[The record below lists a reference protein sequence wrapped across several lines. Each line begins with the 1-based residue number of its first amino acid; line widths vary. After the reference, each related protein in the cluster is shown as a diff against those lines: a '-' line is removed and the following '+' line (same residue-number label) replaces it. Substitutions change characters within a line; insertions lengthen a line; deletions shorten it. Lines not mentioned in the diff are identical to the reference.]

1 MRDRFDDPSHH
12 ERTLYHG
19 GKKKEKRKLY
29 IMKLEYVYGVLF
41 CFLLLFLIFGGV
53 FVLFVIL
60 GVLFWLGGWL
70 CGFFFCFLVDFWVWV
85 FFFSLFCFFLFL
97 FFFGGGEF

>member
-41 CFLLLFLIFGGV
+41 CFLLLFFVFGGV
-53 FVLFVIL
+53 FDLFVIL
-60 GVLFWLGGWL
+60 GV
-70 CGFFFCFLVDFWVWV
+70 FLAGRLVVW
-85 FFFSLFCFFLFL
+85 FFLL
-97 FFFGGGEF
+97 FFG